1 MSDSTPGFREMQS
14 VVVRFA
20 GDSGDGMQIVGER
33 FTDISVTVPN
43 SIATF
48 PDFPAEIRAPAGTIG
63 GVSAFQVHFGSNKV
77 LTPGDEPDALVA
89 MNPAAL
95 AVHLP
100 DLTQGGLLVANSAA
114 FTEENLKMAGFAT
127 NPLDDPALKA
137 KYQFIS
143 LDITGM
149 AVEALKDTSLT
160 NRDKL
165 RCKNFFALGF
175 MCWVYSRPIEPTIE
189 YINSKWAKKS
199 PDLADANIRVLKAG
213 YYLGETTE
221 ITRNRYSV
229 ARADVEP
236 GVYRKLSGNEATA
249 LGLVA
254 ASRRANRKL
263 FFAGYPI
270 TPATSVLETLTPLKH
285 FGVTTV
291 QAEDEIAAIGVALG
305 ASYAGQLGT
314 TATSGPG
321 MCLKG
326 EFMGL
331 AVTTELP
338 LVIVNVQRG
347 GPSTGLPTKT
357 EQSDL
362 FQALYGRHG
371 ESPMPVI
378 AANSPSDCF
387 GAAFEAARIAIQY
400 STPVILLTDGYLAN
414 GSEPWRIPDV
424 ADLPAI
430 DVQFATEPNA
440 VAADG
445 TPDFQPYLRDPQT
458 LARPWAIPGTP
469 GLEHRL
475 GGIEKADGT
484 GDISYDPDNHDKMTR
499 LRADKIAG
507 IEVPDL
513 EVDDPSGSA
522 ELLVLGWGS
531 TFGPISAAARQLRQ
545 SGLQVATTHLKYLN
559 PMPANTGAVLR
570 RYRRVLVP
578 EMNMGQLSL
587 LLRGTYL
594 VDVHSYTAVRGQ
606 PFASAELVDVIG
618 AQLGDLDAV
627 AGLDDLDTSNGTPTS
642 SNGVARD
649 HAVAS
654 S

>member
-1 MSDSTPGFREMQS
+1 MSDSTPGFREMKS

-63 GVSAFQVHFGSNKV
+63 GVSAFQVHFGSEKV

-95 AVHLP
+95 AVHLS
-100 DLTQGGLLVANSAA
+100 DLAKGGLLVVNKAA
-114 FTEENLKMAGFAT
+114 FTEDNLKMAGFAS
-127 NPLDDPALKA
+127 NPLDDPDLAT
-137 KYQFIS
+137 KYQLIS

-175 MCWVYSRPIEPTIE
+175 MCWVYSRPLEPTID
-189 YINSKWAKKS
+189 YINAKWAKKA

-213 YYLGETTE
+213 YFVGETSETN
-221 ITRNRYSV
+221 RNRYMV
-229 ARADVEP
+229 ARAEVAP
-236 GVYRKLSGNEATA
+236 GIYRKISGNEATA

-254 ASRRANRKL
+254 AAMRGGRKL
-263 FFAGYPI
+263 LFAGYPI

-285 FGVTTV
+285 FGVKTV

-305 ASYAGQLGT
+305 ASYAGQLGA

-338 LVIVNVQRG
+338 LVIINVQRG

-387 GAAFEAARIAIQY
+387 GAAFEAARIALQY
-400 STPVILLTDGYLAN
+400 STPVILLSDGYLAN
-414 GSEPWRIPDV
+414 GSEPWKVVDESTLPDISTPFAPLGEPYV
-424 ADLPAI
+424 AFKRNP
-430 DVQFATEPNA
+430 E
-440 VAADG
+440 
-445 TPDFQPYLRDPQT
+445 T
-458 LARPWAIPGTP
+458 LARTQAIPGQP
-469 GLEHRL
+469 GLEHRI
-475 GGIEKADGT
+475 GGIEKNEKGA
-484 GDISYDPDNHDKMTR
+484 ISYDPENHSVMTG
-499 LRADKIAG
+499 LRAAKVAG
-507 IEVPDL
+507 IAKSMPPQEITG
-513 EVDDPSGSA
+513 ERTGK
-522 ELLVLGWGS
+522 LLVIGWGG
-531 TFGPISAAARQLRQ
+531 TYGAITTAVEGLRAEGF
-545 SGLQVATTHLKYLN
+545 SVSSTHLRYLN
-559 PMPANTGAVLR
+559 PLPPDLGEIIKGFDQVLI
-570 RYRRVLVP
+570 P
-578 EMNMGQLSL
+578 ELNMGQLSL
-587 LLRGTYL
+587 VIRGNYL
-594 VDVHSYTAVRGQ
+594 VDAKSMTKVKGRPFKVSELREQILELLTA
-606 PFASAELVDVIG
+606 
-618 AQLGDLDAV
+618 
-627 AGLDDLDTSNGTPTS
+627 
-642 SNGVARD
+642 
-649 HAVAS
+649 
-654 S
+654 